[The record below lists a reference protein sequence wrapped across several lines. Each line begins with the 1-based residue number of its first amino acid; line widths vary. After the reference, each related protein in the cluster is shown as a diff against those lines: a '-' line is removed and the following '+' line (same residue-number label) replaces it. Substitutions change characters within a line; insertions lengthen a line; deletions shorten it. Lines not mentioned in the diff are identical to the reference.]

1 MVLNKNVILRY
12 NMYSHALN
20 IVIIYKLMPDE
31 EIITCVIDSLH
42 VKILRNMIRWL
53 AVKGISERMES

>member
-1 MVLNKNVILRY
+1 
-12 NMYSHALN
+12 MYSHALA
-20 IVIIYKLMPDE
+20 IVIKYKVMPDE